1 MKLIVGLGNPG
12 TQYATT
18 RHNVGFRVVDRIAAS
33 QGWNWNDKRDNAV
46 LAQGLIDGEK
56 IILAKPQ
63 TYMNESGRAVGPL
76 LRFYKLPLEDLLVI
90 CDDLDLPVGRVRLR
104 EKGSAAGQHGI
115 ESIIAHLSG
124 NNFARLKVGIGRPAY
139 PRQDVIAYVLGI
151 PPRDEAETLS
161 KEEERA
167 AEAALAWVKEGVTA
181 AMNRYNPDPS
191 QPKRPKPEPQT
202 PPEKRDG
209 AAEPAGDKVD
219 VEAGG

>member
-12 TQYATT
+12 IQYTAT
-18 RHNVGFRVVDRIAAS
+18 RHNVGFRVVDRIANA
-33 QGWNWNDKRDNAV
+33 QGWGWNDKRDNAV
-46 LAQGLIDGEK
+46 LAQGLSDGEK
-56 IILAKPQ
+56 VILVKPQ

-90 CDDLDLPVGRVRLR
+90 CDDLDLPNGRVRMR

-124 NNFARLKVGIGRPAY
+124 NNFARLKVGIGRPLY

-151 PPRDEAETLS
+151 PPREEAEALT
-161 KEEERA
+161 KGEERA

-181 AMNRYNPDPS
+181 TMNRYNPDPA
-191 QPKRPKPEPQT
+191 QPKRPKPAPVAPTGGQEVAG
-202 PPEKRDG
+202 K
-209 AAEPAGDKVD
+209 PAGDKID